1 MVMTMKNKSRKNERN
16 PLKEKREYSY
26 VIDAFGGLDL
36 LSPDGKS
43 ADSRFPYLVNM
54 YRDRRK
60 GSGIETFPG
69 YRALPKQLGDGAERV
84 YGLYAHTFEGEDYL
98 LVHKGGG
105 LYIFSAEARD
115 CEERLSPLI
124 ALPRG
129 NPQAFPTAVSFI
141 FLTVRAVSV

>member
-26 VIDAFGGLDL
+26 VIDSFGGLDL

-84 YGLYAHTFEGEDYL
+84 YGLYAHTFEGKDYL
-98 LVHKGGG
+98 LSLAKHNLDKAMYASLEHSLEYVR
-105 LYIFSAEARD
+105 A
-115 CEERLSPLI
+115 
-124 ALPRG
+124 RG
-129 NPQAFPTAVSFI
+129 N
-141 FLTVRAVSV
+141 TVDADSLEAIEYFRNCLNL